1 MISRLIVILMVVG
14 LSACGDDAGSGSEA
28 PEPQSQNNETN
39 TNNVSVSQGS
49 TNSESSNNTNS
60 NATNNSTANLTNN
73 TTAKT
78 STNNDTAG
86 THPDPAGTLSCMD
99 ILGCLLSCHADDEA
113 CEQECRELG
122 DDQARAQID
131 DYLTCVDTLCA
142 EAMTVTALTECT
154 LDKCSEE
161 QDTCLN
167 PEGE

>member
-28 PEPQSQNNETN
+28 PEPQGQNNETN

-49 TNSESSNNTNS
+49 TNTGLSNNATNSDDTNNTN
-60 NATNNSTANLTNN
+60 AGVTNN
-73 TTAKT
+73 TTVKT
-78 STNNDTAG
+78 STNNET
-86 THPDPAGTLSCMD
+86 TNPEPAGTLSCMD
-99 ILGCLLSCHADDEA
+99 VLGCLLSCHADDEA
-113 CEQECRELG
+113 CEQDCRELG
-122 DDQARAQID
+122 DDDARAQID

>member
-39 TNNVSVSQGS
+39 TNNDFVSQGS
-49 TNSESSNNTNS
+49 TNTGLSN
-60 NATNNSTANLTNN
+60 NATNSDATNN
-73 TTAKT
+73 TTAGLTNNMTVKT
-78 STNNDTAG
+78 STNNET
-86 THPDPAGTLSCMD
+86 TNPEPAGTLSCMD
-99 ILGCLLSCHADDEA
+99 VLGCLLSCHADDEA
-113 CEQECRELG
+113 CEQDCRELG
-122 DDQARAQID
+122 DDEARAQID

>member
-39 TNNVSVSQGS
+39 TNNDSVSQGS
-49 TNSESSNNTNS
+49 TNTGLSNNATNSDDTNNTN
-60 NATNNSTANLTNN
+60 AGVTNN
-73 TTAKT
+73 TTVKT
-78 STNNDTAG
+78 STNNET
-86 THPDPAGTLSCMD
+86 TNPEPAGTLSCMD
-99 ILGCLLSCHADDEA
+99 VLGCLLSCHADDEA
-113 CEQECRELG
+113 CEQDCRELG
-122 DDQARAQID
+122 DDDARAQID